1 MNLKKTL
8 VLFLLILSN
17 FSFAATDAWHEAEIK
32 TIYPL
37 ADGNFIIIF
46 KFDSA
51 NCPAT
56 NNGKY
61 HYVEAGAF
69 GMTKEGVKNALSV
82 ALSAAA
88 MGKILKI
95 NFDTSNVKCSV
106 NRMQIN
112 F

>member
-1 MNLKKTL
+1 
-8 VLFLLILSN
+8 LLILSN

-46 KFDSA
+46 KVDSA

-61 HYVEAGAF
+61 HYVSDGAF

-88 MGKILKI
+88 MGKTLKI